1 MSNRGLGLG
10 HTTVV
15 WFLAL
20 ACLLLMACGASPD
33 ETASQPPPASPKG
46 IAVQNFGKTS
56 AGETVELYTL
66 TNAQGMEARI
76 STYGGILISLKAP
89 DRGGALA
96 DVVLGHDDL
105 ESYITNNSPFLGALV
120 GRYGNRIGKA
130 QFALQGTTYK
140 LAANDGPNH
149 LHGGTRGFDKV
160 VWKAEKVDAA
170 DGVGLALRYVSAD
183 GEVGNPGTLAAKV
196 TYTLTDGNALRID
209 YEASTDKPTV
219 VNLTNHAY
227 FNLKDAG
234 ASTILGHELTLN
246 ADLFTPVDKTLIPTG
261 ELRPVEGTPFDFR
274 QPLAIGARISQADEQ
289 LQFGGGYDHNFVLN
303 RQGDGLSL
311 AARVHEPSTGRVM
324 EVFTTEPGVQFY
336 AGNFL
341 DGSITGRGGIAYQK
355 RSGFCLETQH
365 YPDSPNKP
373 DFPST
378 ALEPGQNY
386 RSSTEFRFSSRQ

>member
-1 MSNRGLGLG
+1 MPS
-10 HTTVV
+10 
-15 WFLAL
+15 
-20 ACLLLMACGASPD
+20 
-33 ETASQPPPASPKG
+33 
-46 IAVQNFGKTS
+46 
-56 AGETVELYTL
+56 GETVELYGL

-76 STYGGILISLKAP
+76 STYGGILISLKTL
-89 DRGGALA
+89 DRSGALA

-105 ESYITNNSPFLGALV
+105 ESYVKNNSPFLGALI

-130 QFALQGTTYK
+130 QFVLQGTTYK

-149 LHGGTRGFDKV
+149 LHGGTKGFDKV
-160 VWKAEKVDAA
+160 IWKAEKVDAA
-170 DGVGLALRYVSAD
+170 DGVALVLTYVSAD
-183 GEVGNPGTLAAKV
+183 GEEGYPGTLTAKV

-209 YEASTDKPTV
+209 YEATADKPTI

-246 ADLFTPVDKTLIPTG
+246 ADRFTPVDKTLIPTG

-274 QPLAIGARISQADEQ
+274 QPTAIGARIEQADEQ
-289 LQFGGGYDHNFVLN
+289 LQFGGGYDHNWVLN

-311 AARVHEPSTGRVM
+311 AARVHEPGSGRVM
-324 EVFTTEPGVQFY
+324 EVFTTEPGIQFY
-336 AGNFL
+336 CGNFL
-341 DGSITGRGGIAYQK
+341 DGSITGRSGVAYQK
-355 RSGFCLETQH
+355 RVGLCLETQH

-378 ALEPGQNY
+378 MLEPGQTY
-386 RSSTEFRFSSRQ
+386 HSTTEFRFSSQ